1 MIGMNLELEEFF
13 DPIYEKK
20 ADIPVFKIFVNGT
33 WKSSL
38 NDRTFDVK
46 TPIDGSIIAKAQAS
60 GVEDVKKA
68 IDSADKN
75 RGGIRDI
82 PGIGRLEIFRR
93 ACGIMSKQKE
103 ALIKTIMLEAG
114 KPEEDARGEVQATI
128 DRMELTMVEARKI
141 FGEYLPGDWSEDT
154 TQKMAIVI
162 RQPVGVVAS
171 ISPFNYPLFIASAK
185 IVPAL
190 LAGNSVVAKGASQDP
205 LSLLLFARILESAGM
220 PRGSL
225 NLITGL
231 GRDVGKSLVSD
242 TRIGAINFT
251 GSTEI
256 GRFVTEQAGIKKL
269 HLELGGKGMAIVL
282 DDADLNLAAKK
293 CVAGSL
299 KNAGQRC
306 DAISAI
312 IVINTVA
319 EELIRLMN
327 EEIDKWK
334 LGDPRIKSVKIGPV
348 IDQGAAE
355 RINNYVQDAIEK
367 GAVLCKGGKYKG
379 CFYEPTLL
387 DNVPLNSQI
396 AKEETFGPIVTVIR
410 VEGEDDAIEIAR
422 KSPYGLDSC
431 IFTNDFYRMWKIA
444 KKLKAGGV
452 TINDFP
458 KHGVGFFPFGG
469 FNESGIGREG
479 IGYSIDEM
487 TYLKTIVFN
496 LEPAGLG
503 KSRYHYGI

>member
-1 MIGMNLELEEFF
+1 
-13 DPIYEKK
+13 
-20 ADIPVFKIFVNGT
+20 
-33 WKSSL
+33 
-38 NDRTFDVK
+38 
-46 TPIDGSIIAKAQAS
+46 
-60 GVEDVKKA
+60 
-68 IDSADKN
+68 
-75 RGGIRDI
+75 
-82 PGIGRLEIFRR
+82 
-93 ACGIMSKQKE
+93 MSKQKE